1 MFKINLAFVSYS
13 SGKSDFRLQW
23 QKSLTFLGNQNPAL
37 VALTRAG
44 QPKGYG
50 CPLSALLNVMVQPC
64 LREHLR
70 GIKMHRFLGPIFQ
83 SPLSPSPPSHIV
95 MKLVWE
101 VAPDVGILNVPWVI
115 LMCSQGWEPLCLGLP
130 GCYYRIPW
138 IGQFINKR
146 TLFLTVLQAGKCK
159 IKVPGHLVSV
169 RTCFLV
175 HPWPSFSLCPHRTKG
190 AFSWLFYKGTN
201 PLRGLRLHDLI
212 MPKAPPPNTLTLEIR
227 FHLTFS
233 LFITLRLWN
242 QNFWS
247 SICMTLASPFTSPS
261 FLFHISKWTS

>member
-146 TLFLTVLQAGKCK
+146 TLFLTVLQAGKSK
-159 IKVPGHLVSV
+159 IKEPANSASGESQFLGAETVVFCVCTCGKEQGSSV
-169 RTCFLV
+169 GLWGLGCK
-175 HPWPSFSLCPHRTKG
+175 S
-190 AFSWLFYKGTN
+190 TN
-201 PLRGLRLHDLI
+201 PTHEGSSF
-212 MPKAPPPNTLTLEIR
+212 KNA
-227 FHLTFS
+227 S
-233 LFITLRLWN
+233 LP
-242 QNFWS
+242 QG
-247 SICMTLASPFTSPS
+247 PTS
-261 FLFHISKWTS
+261 

>member
-1 MFKINLAFVSYS
+1 M
-13 SGKSDFRLQW
+13 GE
-23 QKSLTFLGNQNPAL
+23 NQ
-37 VALTRAG
+37 
-44 QPKGYG
+44 
-50 CPLSALLNVMVQPC
+50 
-64 LREHLR
+64 
-70 GIKMHRFLGPIFQ
+70 
-83 SPLSPSPPSHIV
+83 
-95 MKLVWE
+95 
-101 VAPDVGILNVPWVI
+101 APG
-115 LMCSQGWEPLCLGLP
+115 LCLGPLRQP
-130 GCYYRIPW
+130 QQDTTDQGVQAACSP
-138 IGQFINKR
+138 
-146 TLFLTVLQAGKCK
+146 VLEAGKCK

-201 PLRGLRLHDLI
+201 TLRGLRLHDLI

-247 SICMTLASPFTSPS
+247 SICMTLASPFTSS

>member
-23 QKSLTFLGNQNPAL
+23 QKHPSITGHQNPAL

-146 TLFLTVLQAGKCK
+146 TLFLTVLQAGKSK
-159 IKVPGHLVSV
+159 IKEPANSASGESQFLGAETVVFCVCTCGKEQGSSV
-169 RTCFLV
+169 GL
-175 HPWPSFSLCPHRTKG
+175 WG
-190 AFSWLFYKGTN
+190 LFCKSTN
-201 PLRGLRLHDLI
+201 PMHEGSSF
-212 MPKAPPPNTLTLEIR
+212 KNA
-227 FHLTFS
+227 S
-233 LFITLRLWN
+233 LP
-242 QNFWS
+242 QG
-247 SICMTLASPFTSPS
+247 PTS
-261 FLFHISKWTS
+261 